1 MKRYLFLLA
10 AFLFCS
16 FCERAT
22 VSNLRLAEDIISSY
36 PDSALSIL
44 RTISP
49 TNLKSRKTEAQYALL
64 MSAALDKNYIDISS
78 DSLILRAV
86 NYYSKH
92 GSPKEKMLSW
102 YYEGI
107 CLKNAGELIPSML
120 AFEKAENEA
129 THLEEWLYSGLIY
142 RNKAALFNVSNNS
155 AAAIDNWKK
164 AIICFEKANADL
176 YRAYAEL
183 SLAIDYSNESN
194 FSIADSLINNLINTS
209 PDNRSLLVNCYLRK
223 AGLLVKEDI
232 DPEQAIELFRK
243 VPISR
248 FAALD
253 YGYLAQAFEMT
264 GSRDSSDYWLEEGY
278 RRFRSD
284 KEVATLDYMKAYV
297 EKRRKNFQEAFY
309 LVDHAA
315 SVQDSVT
322 RVLLHQSV
330 SSALQDY
337 YKDDA
342 AIKQAEIRVMREQ
355 RSFGIV
361 LSLLVVSVMMLIAR
375 SRTRQKDRVIKEQM
389 ARLALEEKERELL
402 NRDKAHLVGSL
413 FSEKVDHLDQLCE
426 SYFKSEEGVGQ
437 TLVFKQVKELGTKIR
452 KDEGLFISLEKD
464 LDRYCDGIMSK
475 LRSQVPRIKGENLR
489 VIMLFFAGFSYE
501 TVLIIL
507 NKNSIE
513 SLKTARSRF
522 RKEIMDAHA
531 PDSEFFLKMLVMK
544 SGHRPA

>member
-1 MKRYLFLLA
+1 
-10 AFLFCS
+10 
-16 FCERAT
+16 
-22 VSNLRLAEDIISSY
+22 
-36 PDSALSIL
+36 
-44 RTISP
+44 
-49 TNLKSRKTEAQYALL
+49 
-64 MSAALDKNYIDISS
+64 
-78 DSLILRAV
+78 
-86 NYYSKH
+86 
-92 GSPKEKMLSW
+92 
-102 YYEGI
+102 
-107 CLKNAGELIPSML
+107 
-120 AFEKAENEA
+120 
-129 THLEEWLYSGLIY
+129 
-142 RNKAALFNVSNNS
+142 
-155 AAAIDNWKK
+155 
-164 AIICFEKANADL
+164 
-176 YRAYAEL
+176 
-183 SLAIDYSNESN
+183 
-194 FSIADSLINNLINTS
+194 
-209 PDNRSLLVNCYLRK
+209 
-223 AGLLVKEDI
+223 
-232 DPEQAIELFRK
+232 
-243 VPISR
+243 
-248 FAALD
+248 
-253 YGYLAQAFEMT
+253 
-264 GSRDSSDYWLEEGY
+264 
-278 RRFRSD
+278 
-284 KEVATLDYMKAYV
+284 MKAYV

-322 RVLLHQSV
+322 RILLHQSV

-342 AIKQAEIRVMREQ
+342 AIKRAEIRVMREQ

-361 LSLLVVSVMMLIAR
+361 FSLLVVSVMMLIAR
-375 SRTRQKDRVIKEQM
+375 SRTRQRDRLIKEQM

-437 TLVFKQVKELGTKIR
+437 TLVFKQVKELAAKIR

-489 VIMLFFAGFSYE
+489 MIMLFFAGFSYE

>member
-1 MKRYLFLLA
+1 MKSYLVLLT

-16 FCERAT
+16 FCERAS
-22 VSNLRLAEDIISSY
+22 VSNLRLAEAIISSY

-44 RTISP
+44 RTINP
-49 TNLKSRKTEAQYALL
+49 TDLKSRKTEAQYALL
-64 MSAALDKNYIDISS
+64 MSVALDKKYIDISS

-183 SLAIDYSNESN
+183 SLAIDYSNESK
-194 FSIADSLINNLINTS
+194 FSIADSLITNLINTYQ
-209 PDNRSLLVNCYLRK
+209 DNRSLLVNCYLRK
-223 AGLLVKEDI
+223 AGLLVKEENE
-232 DPEQAIELFRK
+232 PEQAIELFRR

-264 GSRDSSDYWLEEGY
+264 GRRDSSDYWLEEGY

-297 EKRRKNFQEAFY
+297 EKRRKNYQEAFY

-322 RVLLHQSV
+322 RILLHQSV

-342 AIKQAEIRVMREQ
+342 AIKRAEIRVMREQ

-361 LSLLVVSVMMLIAR
+361 LSLLVVSVMMLVAR
-375 SRTRQKDRVIKEQM
+375 SRTRQRDRLIKEQM

-437 TLVFKQVKELGTKIR
+437 ALVFKQVKELADRIR

-464 LDRYCDGIMSK
+464 LDRYCDGIISK

-489 VIMLFFAGFSYE
+489 MIMLFFAGFSYE

>member
-1 MKRYLFLLA
+1 MKSYLVLLT

-16 FCERAT
+16 FCERAS
-22 VSNLRLAEDIISSY
+22 VSNLRLAEAIISSY

-44 RTISP
+44 RTINP
-49 TNLKSRKTEAQYALL
+49 TDLKSRKTEAQYALL
-64 MSAALDKNYIDISS
+64 MSVALDKNYIDISS

-183 SLAIDYSNESN
+183 SLAIDYSNESK
-194 FSIADSLINNLINTS
+194 FSIADSLITNLINTYQ
-209 PDNRSLLVNCYLRK
+209 DNRSLLVNCYLRK
-223 AGLLVKEDI
+223 AGLLVKEENE
-232 DPEQAIELFRK
+232 PEQAIELFRR

-264 GSRDSSDYWLEEGY
+264 GRRDSSDYWLEEGY

-297 EKRRKNFQEAFY
+297 EKRRKNYQEAFY

-322 RVLLHQSV
+322 RILLHQSV

-342 AIKQAEIRVMREQ
+342 AIKRAEIRVMREQ

-361 LSLLVVSVMMLIAR
+361 LSLLVVSVMMLVAR
-375 SRTRQKDRVIKEQM
+375 SRTRQRDRLIKEQM

-437 TLVFKQVKELGTKIR
+437 ALVFKQVKELADRIR

-464 LDRYCDGIMSK
+464 LDRYCDGIISK

-489 VIMLFFAGFSYE
+489 MIMLFFAGFSYE